1 MRMEEML
8 IHFIN
13 QIANPVL
20 LVNETGEIV
29 VTNKSAEKIIQLCS
43 MPDQLKVNHIDPL
56 FSNNMLGT
64 SKFHNRTLI
73 IKNISFSV
81 NVYKLNISNNDLAF
95 LYIFDQ
101 TSMTSSVLDEVIEN
115 ISEKV
120 AIYDGNGVFLKG
132 NKEVE
137 KLVGRKLDSYVG
149 QKVQSVINKLGIYN
163 AVTPEAIK
171 QKKMVEQ
178 KVAFSNG
185 TVIHCKT
192 TPIFNSGNELI
203 KVIEAAKDV
212 TDIVN
217 LREELREVEIVKNEY
232 LKKLNKLQKM
242 NHTKKIIFASTQIE
256 DVLYLASRVANTDS
270 SVFITGESGVGKEEI
285 AKYIHQNSMRSEM
298 PFVAINCAAI
308 PSELLESELFG
319 YEEGAFSGAKKG
331 GKKGLF
337 EIANSGT
344 IFLDEIGELPLKMQG
359 KLLRVIQ
366 ENNIKRL
373 GGNDLIPI
381 DIRYI
386 CATNLTKSQ
395 LKNEKFFRQDLY
407 YRLSIV
413 PICVP
418 PLKDRKDDIL
428 PLINHFLT
436 QFNQKYNR
444 KVKINSEAMIKL
456 YNYPWPGNVR
466 ELKNVVER
474 IVILAKK
481 NEIETKDLEIIL
493 HLEDQFKLE
502 NTNTEIQVNELMPLA
517 KAYRIVDQQLISRAI
532 FEHGTIVNAAKALNV
547 NPSTIH
553 RKLKR
558 DRADIEE

>member
-1 MRMEEML
+1 MEEML

-29 VTNKSAEKIIQLCS
+29 VTNKSAEKIIQLSS

-56 FSNNMLGT
+56 FSNNMLGP

-81 NVYKLNISNNDLAF
+81 NIYKLNMSNNDIAF
-95 LYIFDQ
+95 LYIFEQ
-101 TSMTSSVLDEVIEN
+101 TAMTSSVLDEVIEN

-120 AIYDGNGVFLKG
+120 AIYDGNGIFLKG
-132 NKEVE
+132 NKEME
-137 KLVGRKLDSYVG
+137 KFVGGKLDSYVG
-149 QKVQSVINKLGIYN
+149 QNVQFVVDNLGVYN
-163 AVTPEAIK
+163 PVTPEAIK
-171 QKKMVEQ
+171 QKKMIER
-178 KVAFSNG
+178 KVVLSNG
-185 TVIHCKT
+185 TIIHLKS
-192 TPIFNSGNELI
+192 TPIFNSENELI
-203 KVIEAAKDV
+203 KVIEAAKDI
-212 TDIVN
+212 TDIVK
-217 LREELREVEIVKNEY
+217 LKEELKEVEIVKNEY
-232 LKKLNKLQKM
+232 LKELNKLQKM
-242 NHTKKIIFASTQIE
+242 SNTQKIVFASTQIE

-285 AKYIHQNSMRSEM
+285 AKHIHQNSMRSEM

-319 YEEGAFSGAKKG
+319 YEEGAFTGAKKG
-331 GKKGLF
+331 GRKGLF
-337 EIANSGT
+337 EEANSGT
-344 IFLDEIGELPLKMQG
+344 IFLDEIGEMPLKMQG

-366 ENNIKRL
+366 ENNIKRV

-381 DIRYI
+381 DVRYI

-413 PICVP
+413 PIYVP
-418 PLKDRKDDIL
+418 PLRDRKDDML

-436 QFNQKYNR
+436 QFNQKHNR
-444 KVKINSEAMIKL
+444 KVKINSEAMKKL

-481 NEIETKDLEIIL
+481 NEVETKDLEIVLI
-493 HLEDQFKLE
+493 LEDQLILE
-502 NTNTEIQVNELMPLA
+502 NNNTEIQVNELIPLS
-517 KAYRIVDQQLISRAI
+517 KAYKIVDQQLISRAI
-532 FEHGTIVNAAKALNV
+532 FEHGTIVKAAKALNV

-558 DRADIEE
+558 DLTDIEE